1 MAGKSPFADDWR
13 DCLSAHFTHVVRT
26 NDVRTEPTLTGVL
39 LNAGFTEA
47 ELRELKLR
55 ATMHVDDVGTDY
67 VPDLEILQPE
77 PLPAPEPPVFAA
89 VEVPPAE
96 AADTAGED
104 EPDDEPPKHQDDGPV
119 QLSLF

>member
-13 DCLSAHFTHVVRT
+13 DCLRAHFMHVIRT

-47 ELRELKLR
+47 ELRELKLM
-55 ATMHVDDVGTDY
+55 ATMHVDDVPADF
-67 VPDLEILQPE
+67 VPDLEILSPE
-77 PLPAPEPPVFAA
+77 PAVFAA
-89 VEVPPAE
+89 VEVPPPAE
-96 AADTAGED
+96 EAQPD
-104 EPDDEPPKHQDDGPV
+104 EPEEAVEDDEPPHNDDGPV

>member
-13 DCLSAHFTHVVRT
+13 DCLSAHFTHVIRT

-55 ATMHVDDVGTDY
+55 ATMHVDDVPADF
-67 VPDLEILQPE
+67 VPDLEILQPA
-77 PLPAPEPPVFAA
+77 PPEPPVFAA
-89 VEVPPAE
+89 VDVPPPVEDALPDEAAE
-96 AADTAGED
+96 AED
-104 EPDDEPPKHQDDGPV
+104 EPPPHQEDGPV